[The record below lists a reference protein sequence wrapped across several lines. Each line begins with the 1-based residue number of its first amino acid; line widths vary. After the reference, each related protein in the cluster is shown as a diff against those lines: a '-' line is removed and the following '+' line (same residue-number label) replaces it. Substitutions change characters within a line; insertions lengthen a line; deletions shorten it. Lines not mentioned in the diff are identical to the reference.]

1 MSENH
6 FLAINT
12 SSGSCSAAVSKH
24 NIILNSKKIVA
35 DKGYSELM
43 LPLIDTLLKESNLNI
58 NKLTGF
64 LVCTGPGN
72 YTSLRVA
79 ISTTRSLSLACNK
92 PACGISLFEILSTNK
107 SKVLVLVKGP
117 AEKIY
122 VQSFS
127 YGIQINDPRL
137 LSIKEIKE
145 TKEFFGA
152 ETVGYR
158 AQEVARLIDSKMF
171 KETADISFERFVT
184 IGLTRLKKKCPR
196 PKPLYIKEI
205 F

>member
-1 MSENH
+1 MTENH

-12 SSGSCSAAVSKH
+12 SGGSCDVAVSKQ
-24 NIILNSKKIVA
+24 NVILNSKKIVA
-35 DKGYSELM
+35 DKGYSEIII
-43 LPLIDTLLKESNLNI
+43 PLIDALLKESELNI
-58 NKLTGF
+58 EKFAGF

-79 ISTTRSLSLACNK
+79 ISTTRGLSLACNK

-145 TKEFFGA
+145 TEEFFGA
-152 ETVGYR
+152 ETVGYQ
-158 AQEVARLIDSKMF
+158 AQEIARLIDSKIF

-196 PKPLYIKEI
+196 PKPLYIKES